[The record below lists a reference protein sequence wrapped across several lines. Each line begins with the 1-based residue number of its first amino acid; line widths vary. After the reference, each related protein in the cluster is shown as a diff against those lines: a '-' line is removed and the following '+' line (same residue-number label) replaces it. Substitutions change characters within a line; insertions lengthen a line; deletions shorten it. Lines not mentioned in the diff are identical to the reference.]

1 MTCRALNSPQAI
13 PRRAIPRFC
22 WHLRLPL
29 CRPNGDAAEQKPDL
43 IEPDAGGCR
52 LKGRVDASGNR
63 ARKAQGG

>member
-1 MTCRALNSPQAI
+1 
-13 PRRAIPRFC
+13 
-22 WHLRLPL
+22 LPL

-63 ARKAQGG
+63 AKKAQGG